1 MQRSKPDHLAC
12 RELQL
17 NCPTKHLL
25 FKSNSLATLQHFM
38 ASTEPEYKS
47 SPTPPPPAGVD
58 YFKVDVI
65 LRFLLLIAS
74 VVALAVIVSAD
85 QTELVVFQDMLV
97 PQPAKF
103 KYSPAFVYFVAAFSV
118 SGLYALVS
126 ALASI
131 SVIQKPEFK
140 LKFLLHFVFWDAL
153 ILGIT
158 ASATGAAGSVAYLG
172 LKGNSHVGWIKVC
185 NVYDKFCQHLA
196 GSVAVALFGSILT
209 VLLIWLSAFTIHCRV
224 PK

>member
-1 MQRSKPDHLAC
+1 M
-12 RELQL
+12 LQL
-17 NCPTKHLL
+17 ASPT
-25 FKSNSLATLQHFM
+25 NSLLLVLDTQTKFTCYLAESFM
-38 ASTEPEYKS
+38 ASTEPEDKPS
-47 SPTPPPPAGVD
+47 STPLPSAGVD

-65 LRFLLLIAS
+65 LRFLLLVAS
-74 VVALAVIVSAD
+74 VVAIAVIVSSD
-85 QTELVVFQDMLV
+85 QTELVPFLGVLV

-103 KYSPAFVYFVAAFSV
+103 KYSPAFVYFVAAFSI
-118 SGLYALVS
+118 SGLYALIS

-158 ASATGAAGSVAYLG
+158 ASATGAAGSVAYIG
-172 LKGNSHVGWIKVC
+172 LKGNSHVRWIKVC
-185 NVYDKFCQHLA
+185 NVYDKFCRHLA
-196 GSVAVALFGSILT
+196 GSIAVALFGSIVA
-209 VLLIWLSAFTIHCRV
+209 VLLIWLSAYTIHSRV